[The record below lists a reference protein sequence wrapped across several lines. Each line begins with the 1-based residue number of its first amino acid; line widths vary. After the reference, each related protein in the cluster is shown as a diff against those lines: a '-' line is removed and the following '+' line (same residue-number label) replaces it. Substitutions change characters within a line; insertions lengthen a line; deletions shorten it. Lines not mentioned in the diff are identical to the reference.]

1 MTLQREE
8 KYYKAINFYLP
19 KDSIKLL
26 EKALCNAF
34 ICVKCHLEKRY
45 SQYCAFLALLRHFA
59 FLRFFAL
66 LRLLLFFFSYIN
78 DKRLS
83 YCHALI

>member
-45 SQYCAFLALLRHFA
+45 SQYCAFLRYYAISRSYA
-59 FLRFFAL
+59 FLRYYA
-66 LRLLLFFFSYIN
+66 RYNFFFSVT
-78 DKRLS
+78 
-83 YCHALI
+83 

>member
-19 KDSIKLL
+19 KDSIKLN

-66 LRLLLFFFSYIN
+66 LRLL
-78 DKRLS
+78 
-83 YCHALI
+83 

>member
-1 MTLQREE
+1 MCYESLLVSYMQLKNKEE

-19 KDSIKLL
+19 KDSIKLH

-66 LRLLLFFFSYIN
+66 LRLLLFFFSVT
-78 DKRLS
+78 
-83 YCHALI
+83 